1 MHNIHADNCTGQ
13 NKKNTML
20 SYFVWRVMQ
29 KQVIQ
34 VQNLWGCLPRTR
46 ITWASSLGLEVAEII
61 TFGEASAHEF

>member
-1 MHNIHADNCTGQ
+1 MHNIHADSCTGQ

-34 VQNLWGCLPRTR
+34 VQNY
-46 ITWASSLGLEVAEII
+46 LGVFLRVR
-61 TFGEASAHEF
+61 SR